1 MSHLSSEQI
10 EERLEEIL
18 PLVGKPARYTG
29 GELNCVYK
37 DHSEIEACGGVKCA
51 VAFPD
56 SYEIGMSNLALSIV
70 YHVFNSREDCVAERT
85 YAPWPDMEK
94 AMRDHDVPLY
104 TLETKRPVLDYDFFA
119 LGLSYE
125 LSYSNVLNMLDL
137 AGMPIRSQ
145 DRDESPP
152 GFGAGGQAPPGFG
165 AGGASHPSSLIPH
178 PFPLVIAGG
187 HATFNPEPVAPFI
200 DIFVIGEC
208 EEVLLEII
216 EAYKA
221 YRSLPREL
229 LLLKLANIVGVYVP
243 RFYESYYEDHSDPLY
258 TCPDERFANADRRM
272 FKAVRPKPEYE
283 GRVPERIERRLI
295 WDMDN
300 VPYPTAP
307 IIPFVEVVHDR
318 ISLEVMRGCTR
329 GCRFCQAGMITRPVR
344 EKSPERL
351 YELAAEL
358 IANTGHEDVSLVSL
372 STADYSRVG
381 DVVTEMI
388 DRYGDKKVGVSLPS
402 LRADVNCVKMMQ
414 EIQKVRK
421 TGLTFAPEAGTQ
433 RMRDVTNKGVT
444 EADLFA
450 AAEAAFANGW
460 QRIKLYF
467 MISLPTETDEDVI
480 GIADLATRV
489 AKLARRMK
497 VRNPTV
503 TIGVSTFVPKP
514 DTPWQWHRQDTLA
527 EIERKQ
533 RLLRNNIGDKGVQF
547 RYHDARGTHLE
558 AVMSLGDRRVAD
570 AIEAAWK
577 LGCKFDSWDEYFK
590 YDMWMEAF
598 ESVNLDPYFIA
609 NRQKAYDEPL
619 PWDHIDCGVAK
630 SYLKKE
636 DRLSREAKFTPDCH
650 TAPCTM
656 CQACDRVVIEGIGKK
671 LADRGANL
679 LPLVSV

>member
-1 MSHLSSEQI
+1 MAAFTTMTQEAV
-10 EERLEEIL
+10 EEKLEEIL
-18 PLVGKPARYTG
+18 PLVLKPARYTG

-37 DHSEIEACGGVKCA
+37 DHAEIEANGGVTCA

-70 YHVFNSREDCVAERT
+70 YHVFNRREDCVAERT

-94 AMRDHDVPLY
+94 AMRDHGVPLY
-104 TLETKRPVLDYDFFA
+104 TLETKRPVIDYHFFA

-137 AGMPIRSQ
+137 AGMPIRSK
-145 DRDESPP
+145 DRDEERGMRDDDGP
-152 GFGAGGQAPPGFG
+152 
-165 AGGASHPSSLIPH
+165 SHPSSLIPH
-178 PFPLVIAGG
+178 PYPLVIAGG

-208 EEVLLEII
+208 EEVLEEII
-216 EAYKA
+216 EAHKA
-221 YRSLPREL
+221 WRHLGREE
-229 LLLKLANIVGVYVP
+229 LLLKLANIEGVYVP
-243 RFYESYYEDHSDPLY
+243 RFYESYYEDHTDPLY
-258 TCPDERFANADRRM
+258 TCPDERFADADRRM
-272 FKAVRPKPEYE
+272 FKAVKPKPEYE
-283 GRVPERIERRLI
+283 GRIPDVVKRRLV
-295 WDMDN
+295 WDVDN
-300 VPYPTAP
+300 APYPTAP
-307 IIPFVEVVHDR
+307 IIPFVEVIHDR

-344 EKSPERL
+344 EKSPEKL
-351 YELAAEL
+351 YELAQEL
-358 IANTGHEDVSLVSL
+358 IANTGHEDISLVSL
-372 STADYSRVG
+372 STADYSRVNE
-381 DVVTEMI
+381 VVTEMI
-388 DRYGDKKVGVSLPS
+388 DRYGDRKVGVSLPS

-444 EADLFA
+444 EEDLFA
-450 AAEAAFANGW
+450 AAESAFSNGW

-489 AKLARRMK
+489 CKLARSLK

-503 TIGVSTFVPKP
+503 TVGCSTFVPKP
-514 DTPWQWHRQDTLA
+514 NTPWQWHCQDTLA

-533 RLLRNNIGDKGVQF
+533 RLLRSNIGDKAVQF
-547 RYHDARGTHLE
+547 RYHDGRSTHLE
-558 AVMSLGDRRVAD
+558 AVLSLGDRRVAD
-570 AIEAAWK
+570 AIEAAWR
-577 LGCKFDSWDEYFK
+577 LGCKFDSWDEYFQ
-590 YDMWMEAF
+590 YDTWMKAF
-598 ESVNLDPYFIA
+598 QSVALDPYFIA

-630 SYLKKE
+630 SYFKKE

-650 TAPCTM
+650 SAPCTM
-656 CQACDRVVIEGIGKK
+656 CQACDRTVLDGIGKK
-671 LADRGANL
+671 LAEKGTAL